1 MFNKMDHMKK
11 LILTLSV
18 LTVTSIASAA
28 YEDHFPVYFEYCTGT
43 QWKTQAGEEGG
54 TPGHGFTYI
63 HGLCKD
69 YRSEYPQVIPCSEV
83 SAELKE
89 KYPHEGVGISL
100 DKNFANVMWVAV
112 PGREFML
119 NGNVERKAI
128 SMSDINAHI
137 EKVNALKIFNEV
149 RSKSER
155 MKPYTPGTQEY
166 LNAIALDTLGTD
178 HAANW
183 ARKLHCVKI
192 PATQDSLSKA
202 SEFLNASNN
211 QHRNGNDYVWSKV
224 SNNCVHVSIN
234 TSHAMGITKS
244 IKVDQTGIK
253 KLLNM
258 ALPSNGFLMYA
269 DKTVLKKAPGLRK
282 LSKEIEDKGFYQV
295 QVGSI
300 MEAHE
305 AYPTG
310 EYFKTEGLGVLTAPR
325 LLKPWKLLATPEK
338 YEKKY
343 MTPKNSE
350 LKANAE
356 KWMLHY
362 LNLLDVSEKGSKVE
376 SYLLKQIE
384 LCKNIIAEE

>member
-1 MFNKMDHMKK
+1 MKK
-11 LILTLSV
+11 LILALSV
-18 LTVTSIASAA
+18 LTVSSIASAA
-28 YEDHFPVYFEYCTGT
+28 YEDHFPAYFEYCTGT
-43 QWKTQAGEEGG
+43 QWKTQSGEEGG

-83 SAELKE
+83 SAELKSQ
-89 KYPHEGVGISL
+89 YPHDGVGISL

-112 PGREFML
+112 PGREFMF
-119 NGNVERKAI
+119 NGGVERKPI
-128 SMSDINAHI
+128 LMSDVNAHI
-137 EKVNALKIFNEV
+137 EKVNALKIFNQV

-155 MKPYTPGTQEY
+155 MKPYTLGTQEY

-178 HAANW
+178 HAVNW

-192 PATQDSLSKA
+192 PATEASLSKA
-202 SEFLNASNN
+202 AEFLNASNN
-211 QHRNGNDYVWSKV
+211 QHREGNDYVWSKV

-234 TSHAMGITKS
+234 TSHAMGINKS

-253 KLLNM
+253 KLFNM

-269 DKTVLKKAPGLRK
+269 DKTVLKKAPSNRK
-282 LSKEIEDKGFYQV
+282 LSKAIEEKGFHQV

-300 MEAHE
+300 MEAHD

-310 EYFKTEGLGVLTAPR
+310 DYFKTEGLGVLTAPR
-325 LLKPWKLLATPEK
+325 LFKPWKLLTTPEK
-338 YEKKY
+338 YEAKY
-343 MTPKNSE
+343 MKPENSE

-356 KWMLHY
+356 MWLERYENKLQKA
-362 LNLLDVSEKGSKVE
+362 EKGSALE
-376 SYLLKQIE
+376 AYLIKQID
-384 LCKNIIAEE
+384 LSKKIISQE

>member
-1 MFNKMDHMKK
+1 MKN
-11 LILTLSV
+11 LILALSV
-18 LTVTSIASAA
+18 LTVSSVASAA
-28 YEDHFPVYFEYCTGT
+28 YEDHFPTYFEYCTGT
-43 QWKTQAGEEGG
+43 QWKTQAGDEGG

-112 PGREFML
+112 PGRDMIM

-128 SMSDINAHI
+128 MMTDINAHI

-155 MKPYTPGTQEY
+155 MKPYTLGTQEY
-166 LNAIALDTLGTD
+166 LNALALDTLGTD

-192 PATQDSLSKA
+192 PATAAVLPNVAK
-202 SEFLNASNN
+202 FLNDSNN
-211 QHRNGNDYVWSKV
+211 QHKNGNDYVWSKM

-234 TSHAMGITKS
+234 QSHAMGISKS

-253 KLLNM
+253 KLFNM
-258 ALPSNGFLMYA
+258 ALPANGFLMYA
-269 DKTVLKKAPGLRK
+269 DKTVLKGAPGNRTLK
-282 LSKEIEDKGFYQV
+282 KSLKEKGFHQV

-300 MEAHE
+300 MQAYD

-310 EYFKTEGLGVLTAPR
+310 EYFKTEDLGVLTAPR
-325 LLKPWKLLATPEK
+325 LRTPWKLLATPEK
-338 YEKKY
+338 YEAKY
-343 MTPKNSE
+343 MTPDNSE

-356 KWMLHY
+356 MWLLRY
-362 LNLLDVSEKGSKVE
+362 ESNLQKADKGSDVE
-376 SYLLKQIE
+376 AYLLKQIE
-384 LCKNIIAEE
+384 LSKKIISQE